1 MLHVDFESRGL
12 AREYHVLARNLESP
26 LRVRVETQAEEVV
39 IRNSVGQ
46 IIKCEIFWQ
55 WDSTCYFSAVTKM
68 KQTYKKLS
76 LKYLRE
82 AISLKWHFYAE
93 VRPLK
98 ILDRVISFI
107 RLCDFLSLYK
117 EYYSFKNHS
126 SILALISNTKKLAHV
141 AMTWSNIPQ
150 KKNAWFWSHNRLA
163 HNKV

>member
-1 MLHVDFESRGL
+1 MDFEARGL

-82 AISLKWHFYAE
+82 AISLKWHSYAE

-98 ILDRVISFI
+98 ISDRVISFI

-117 EYYSFKNHS
+117 GVLQLEASLLDSSFDIKHKKVCTCSNDVIQHS
-126 SILALISNTKKLAHV
+126 SKKECLILITHSSST
-141 AMTWSNIPQ
+141 
-150 KKNAWFWSHNRLA
+150 
-163 HNKV
+163 